1 MSIEKVKK
9 YLEKYDL
16 SDRVVELDKSSATV
30 MDAAI
35 ALKCDPK
42 VIAKSLTFFAPE
54 PIMVVTAGDV
64 RIDNNKFKK
73 EFGIKASMIPIEE
86 VEQIVGQRVG
96 GVCPFAV
103 NKEVKIYLD
112 DSLKRFDY
120 VYPACGSP
128 NSAIKISVFELE
140 QCVNYEK
147 WIDVCSIS

>member
-1 MSIEKVKK
+1 M
-9 YLEKYDL
+9 